1 MDIICNPDA
10 SDHETSLW
18 LEISMISEY
27 VPGIS
32 PLLSI
37 YGNYITLNCD
47 DEFEFGSHKCT
58 YSHSTETEPN
68 QFRQTKH
75 IHISV

>member
-27 VPGIS
+27 VPGKSSFIFNIQQ
-32 PLLSI
+32 LQ
-37 YGNYITLNCD
+37 YIKLWRWVYMD
-47 DEFEFGSHKCT
+47 
-58 YSHSTETEPN
+58 
-68 QFRQTKH
+68 
-75 IHISV
+75 